1 MKPEVLGAD
10 AGLVK
15 TRQALRESTVSQIE
29 WMLLEMAVVGD
40 RDGVVVETGYA
51 PNEGFAEWVGS
62 GPEKSFAVDGWVKWN
77 TERHAYPYIRC
88 VRVQKKPC

>member
-15 TRQALRESTVSQIE
+15 TRQVLRESTVSQIE

-51 PNEGFAEWVGS
+51 PNEGFAE
-62 GPEKSFAVDGWVKWN
+62 
-77 TERHAYPYIRC
+77 
-88 VRVQKKPC
+88 